1 MLLYVVSPT
10 RRGTS
15 EAFQILVSHALGDA
29 GSPFLKLNNLPGAL
43 NKTMTVC
50 EANIDFYSMQ
60 YSLLINVFVVGLG
73 AVFFF
78 LTAIWIVRDKIKAE
92 NPEAYKNAKNS

>member
-1 MLLYVVSPT
+1 
-10 RRGTS
+10 
-15 EAFQILVSHALGDA
+15 
-29 GSPFLKLNNLPGAL
+29 
-43 NKTMTVC
+43 MTVC

-92 NPEAYKNAKNS
+92 NPEAYKNAKNSTNPETKEMLGCTKWKFISIASLKTQPRLPA